1 MTKARD
7 MTLRDFFA
15 GLALHAIVSRMDE
28 EERSL
33 TDWSFD
39 ELGQRIDA
47 ADAML
52 AKRDEP

>member
-28 EERSL
+28 EERSH
-33 TDWSFD
+33 TDWSFEAGD
-39 ELGQRIDA
+39 AYDA

-52 AKRDEP
+52 ARRDEP